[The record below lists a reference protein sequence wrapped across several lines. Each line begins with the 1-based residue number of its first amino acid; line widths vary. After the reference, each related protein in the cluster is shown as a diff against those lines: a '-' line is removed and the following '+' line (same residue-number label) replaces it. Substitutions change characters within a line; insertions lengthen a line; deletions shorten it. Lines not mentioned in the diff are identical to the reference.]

1 MTKSGIY
8 KELKEVN
15 KLLWQNDD
23 WMSQES
29 LFKAQ
34 SIVTDLLLKVAQ
46 DCGNSALD
54 DLVKSFP
61 FLYEV
66 Q

>member
-15 KLLWQNDD
+15 KLLWQDD
-23 WMSQES
+23 DYMSQES